1 MLTYSSVH
9 ILKMIDITTV
19 LVWLT
24 IIYTSCMA
32 RSFSVTKDFF
42 ARCSDITGKSVEQRI
57 VYAHWPFRFNCEKF
71 LPRNISI
78 HSSECYYIND
88 GNFTKVNL
96 ASEDVILSEQFPL
109 MSSFLLVQFVNHSLC
124 WKKRINLELRMLP
137 TRSCYEDVDYE
148 LRRYSN
154 ALHLTVEVGQPFT
167 IKCKPPPGSGNRA
180 IMPPSIVDKVVWRF
194 TKMNAATVSI
204 NRNDSC
210 QNATTKINSS
220 RFDEEY
226 DDDGHLMFK
235 IGEARL
241 SDTGV
246 YSCEI
251 TSNGQTAYIAHYS
264 VCSRRRVNLDD
275 MLSVDC
281 NFGEQVVFQ
290 QDQKV
295 KIACKVYIPGRI
307 TSSSSLMML
316 WKVELTSNSLVICSG
331 AVTLTKDS
339 LHYESPQGRCSLVK
353 SSDTGKNC
361 FRFYTDFL
369 KRTNREKGT
378 IFDVLLE
385 LPEMKRKNAGNYTLN
400 VTYSGVTSAKTITL
414 VYDPQKELKHL
425 TKSLAAVSVIMV
437 AVAATCVLM
446 WCNRYKIFLLVQHHF
461 YGYDK
466 DDKHYVAYISYHISD
481 KMPDDIKKKTE
492 KVVSCIKKLMKE
504 MNYSFYDGDLNND
517 ADNVRWES
525 LLEKLEECHRTI
537 VVLTD
542 AYINDSWSRLQL
554 LRSYESLTN
563 KQTKLIFIALAGAN
577 VVLERVSKQD
587 KDLPKKLHKMLQSHN
602 QL

>member
-167 IKCKPPPGSGNRA
+167 IKCKP
-180 IMPPSIVDKVVWRF
+180 
-194 TKMNAATVSI
+194 
-204 NRNDSC
+204 
-210 QNATTKINSS
+210 
-220 RFDEEY
+220 
-226 DDDGHLMFK
+226 
-235 IGEARL
+235 
-241 SDTGV
+241 
-246 YSCEI
+246 
-251 TSNGQTAYIAHYS
+251 
-264 VCSRRRVNLDD
+264 RRVNLDD

-587 KDLPKKLHKMLQSHN
+587 KDLPKKLHKMLQRSLIIN
-602 QL
+602 YKSKSSDVLLKNKLRCLLPKLKRDFVMDRDVVFETGGQTGTNSPLLKS

>member
-1 MLTYSSVH
+1 
-9 ILKMIDITTV
+9 
-19 LVWLT
+19 
-24 IIYTSCMA
+24 
-32 RSFSVTKDFF
+32 
-42 ARCSDITGKSVEQRI
+42 
-57 VYAHWPFRFNCEKF
+57 
-71 LPRNISI
+71 
-78 HSSECYYIND
+78 
-88 GNFTKVNL
+88 
-96 ASEDVILSEQFPL
+96 
-109 MSSFLLVQFVNHSLC
+109 
-124 WKKRINLELRMLP
+124 MLP
-137 TRSCYEDVDYE
+137 TRSCYEDVNYE

-210 QNATTKINSS
+210 QDVTTKINSS

-264 VCSRRRVNLDD
+264 VCSRRRVILDD

-281 NFGEQVVFQ
+281 NFGEQAVFQ

-316 WKVELTSNSLVICSG
+316 WKVELIANSLVICSG

-378 IFDVLLE
+378 IFDVFLE

-425 TKSLAAVSVIMV
+425 TK
-437 AVAATCVLM
+437 
-446 WCNRYKIFLLVQHHF
+446 N
-461 YGYDK
+461 
-466 DDKHYVAYISYHISD
+466 DKHYVAYISYHISD

-577 VVLERVSKQD
+577 VDLERVSKQD
-587 KDLPKKLHKMLQSHN
+587 KDLSKKLHKMLQRSRIIN
-602 QL
+602 YKSKSSDALLKNKLRCLLPKLKRDFVMDRDVVFETGGQTGTNSPLLES